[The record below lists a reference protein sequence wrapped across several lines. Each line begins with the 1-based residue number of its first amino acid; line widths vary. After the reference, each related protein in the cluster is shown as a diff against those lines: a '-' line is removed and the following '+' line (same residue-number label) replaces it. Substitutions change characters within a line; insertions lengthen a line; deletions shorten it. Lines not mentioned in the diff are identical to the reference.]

1 MMRILNMNLGMK
13 KDKQVNIEKTS
24 FLKLNSI
31 NMSYRDT
38 KKTTVNE
45 FKKCFLLLLKNI
57 WYNIRIISGCLSKKK
72 TK

>member
-1 MMRILNMNLGMK
+1 LNMNLGMK

-38 KKTTVNE
+38 KETTVNE

-57 WYNIRIISGCLSKKK
+57 
-72 TK
+72 

>member
-57 WYNIRIISGCLSKKK
+57 
-72 TK
+72 